1 MKFKKIF
8 ILFLLFFSL
17 LFVRAYATEFSSS
30 DSKTVDIDITK
41 IAETFN
47 KSSYVSKFSS
57 IGIKVS
63 AVQTN
68 NSIILNYGNTDSI
81 TYAYDSDKGIYT
93 TSYSVT
99 PIHEYLNALLVNTIY
114 TMQGNEEGVQ
124 VPFAL
129 DDTMSFAGIRDT
141 GYEKSYI
148 ADNQGNP
155 QIKFQINPS
164 MRLKVSSNS
173 SPISDTTLMLNGTI
187 YGKED
192 FITRSGDLI
201 FFRTYNADG
210 LLELYIGQPT
220 ELNNLSY
227 DSILTALSIIFSNG
241 SELNNT
247 VMTYLKQNYSDF
259 SLGNADFSGV
269 SIDTSVTDLPIQNG
283 DTILVSPNMKYA
295 KVTIDETK
303 VKEELSN
310 VVVDNPKA
318 GDSTKISKNRL
329 SSPLV
334 IASVIIS
341 SVLIIMLV
349 GVLIRKNQ
357 SLD

>member
-1 MKFKKIF
+1 MKLKKIF
-8 ILFLLFFSL
+8 VLFILFFSL
-17 LFVRAYATEFSSS
+17 LFVRSYATEFSAS
-30 DSKTVDIDITK
+30 DSKKVDIDITK
-41 IAETFN
+41 IAENFN
-47 KSSYVSKFSS
+47 KSSYVAKFSS

-81 TYAYDSDKGIYT
+81 TYAYDSNKGIYLT
-93 TSYSVT
+93 FYSISPV
-99 PIHEYLNALLVNTIY
+99 HEYLNALLVNTIY

-129 DDTMSFAGIRDT
+129 GDTMSFAGIRDT
-141 GYEKSYI
+141 GYEKSYTS
-148 ADNQGNP
+148 DSEGNP

-164 MRLKVSSNS
+164 MKLKVSSNS
-173 SPISDTTLMLNGTI
+173 SPISDTTFMLNGTI

-192 FITRSGDLI
+192 FIARSGDLI
-201 FFRTYNADG
+201 FVRTYNADG

-220 ELNNLSY
+220 ELTNLSY

-241 SELNNT
+241 SELSST
-247 VMTYLKQNYSDF
+247 VMTYFRQNYSDF
-259 SLGNADFSGV
+259 SLGNADFTGV
-269 SIDTSVTDLPIQNG
+269 SIDTSVTSLPIQNG

-295 KVTIDETK
+295 KLTIDENK
-303 VKEELSN
+303 VNEELDN
-310 VVVDNPKA
+310 VVVDNPKT

-334 IASVIIS
+334 IASVIIA
-341 SVLIIMLV
+341 SVVIIMLA
-349 GVLIRKNQ
+349 GILIRKNQ